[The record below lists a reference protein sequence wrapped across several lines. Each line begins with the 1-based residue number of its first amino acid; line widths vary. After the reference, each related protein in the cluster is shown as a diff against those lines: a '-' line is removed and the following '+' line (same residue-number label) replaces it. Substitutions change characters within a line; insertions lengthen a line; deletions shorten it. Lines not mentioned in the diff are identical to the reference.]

1 MKTLIV
7 DDDFTSRSLLQRIL
21 KEYGPANIA
30 VNGKEALEAV
40 RFALS
45 SGEPYDLVCLDIMMP
60 EMNGLD
66 ALPQMRT
73 LEEEHGIVPGEG
85 AMIIMTSALDNP
97 KTVIAC
103 YSNLCDAYLV
113 KPIEKSK
120 LFDELRRLKLISKK
134 G

>member
-1 MKTLIV
+1 VKTLIV

-73 LEEEHGIVPGEG
+73 LEEEHGNRPRRRRHDHHDVRAGQSEDG
-85 AMIIMTSALDNP
+85 HRLLLD
-97 KTVIAC
+97 
-103 YSNLCDAYLV
+103 LCDAYLV
-113 KPIEKSK
+113 KPSK
-120 LFDELRRLKLISKK
+120 RASYLMSCA